1 MRKAFVLFVSLCVG
15 LLFGYAAITKLTDY
29 ENFRFGLSESP
40 FISPFSSML
49 AWIVPVTEL
58 VIVVFLLLSYTR
70 LAGLYAASIVMF
82 LFTFYIAAMLLFAV
96 DIPCSCGGV
105 LESMSWPVHLVFNAV
120 FTLLS
125 VTGVIMEHKRKRM
138 KNSANLTNLTYA
150 KRYSAS
156 PDTD

>member
-15 LLFGYAAITKLTDY
+15 LLFGYAAITKFADY

-40 FISPFSSML
+40 FINPFASVL
-49 AWIVPVTEL
+49 AWMVPVTEL
-58 VIVVFLLLSYTR
+58 VIVAFLLLSYTR
-70 LAGLYAASIVMF
+70 LAGLYAASVLMF
-82 LFTFYIAAMLLFAV
+82 LFTFYIAVMLLFAV

-125 VTGVIMEHKRKRM
+125 VAGVIIERKRKRM
-138 KNSANLTNLTYA
+138 KNSANLTNLAYA
-150 KRYSAS
+150 KGYSAS
-156 PDTD
+156 PDTN